1 MTDRIPSADETA
13 MRKTPVSFGEVGGM
27 VHAFGSSRKRDDNSR
42 SSSEGKEQTRSKIS
56 ESGKERQTMER
67 DRRVGDIPC
76 KGTKAPGVKLAQLAP
91 MCRRSRYR
99 KAQIQSYGLAENFGM
114 FSIERLR
121 V

>member
-27 VHAFGSSRKRDDNSR
+27 VHAFGSSRKTDDNSR

-76 KGTKAPGVKLAQLAP
+76 KGAKAPGVKLCESA
-91 MCRRSRYR
+91 
-99 KAQIQSYGLAENFGM
+99 GLAL
-114 FSIERLR
+114 ER
-121 V
+121 